1 LFVSKQRKQQ
11 LAIETKIPSR
21 WVFVEDCSAP
31 SQRKLLIEAA
41 HLAESS
47 STAHKLL
54 KDSPIANLLQQLL
67 TWFKSP
73 ARSKTSCL
81 CKIMN
86 HVCTLMLAGIVW
98 LWVFLLGG
106 MFVVS
111 SLPLQVLQR

>member
-21 WVFVEDCSAP
+21 WVFVEACSAP

-54 KDSPIANLLQQLL
+54 KDSPLANLLQQLL

-73 ARSKTSCL
+73 ARSKTNRL

-106 MFVVS
+106 MSVVS
-111 SLPLQVLQR
+111 SLSLQVLQR